1 MVAPKKN
8 MPAPKNN
15 STSKPKSYPLPLTKK
30 SAQKQKDMTAIQS
43 ADFQKGLKLGLK
55 QGKKLNVNFNP
66 KPTSRS
72 GAILDDR
79 LRGVSTGVIT
89 AKQDM
94 AKYKGQQ
101 KKSK

>member
-1 MVAPKKN
+1 MAAPKKN

-30 SAQKQKDMTAIQS
+30 SAQMQKDMTAIQS

-66 KPTSRS
+66 EPRRS
-72 GAILDDR
+72 GAIIDDR